1 MKEHHFVY
9 KIVGGNSDLVCSHS
23 EFQEDDMLTLLTEV
37 KQSYKEGLLWIF
49 KQFDNKKREP
59 LSIIDCAHQ
68 RIYYH
73 YSGDV
78 EPIDHAIKKL
88 SR

>member
-9 KIVGGNSDLVCSHS
+9 KIVGGNGDLVCSHS
-23 EFQEDDMLTLLTEV
+23 EFEEDDMLTLLSEV
-37 KQSYKEGLLWIF
+37 KRSYKEGLLWVF
-49 KQFDNKKREP
+49 KQFDNQKREP

-73 YSGDV
+73 HSGDV
-78 EPIDHAIKKL
+78 ETVEEAITKL